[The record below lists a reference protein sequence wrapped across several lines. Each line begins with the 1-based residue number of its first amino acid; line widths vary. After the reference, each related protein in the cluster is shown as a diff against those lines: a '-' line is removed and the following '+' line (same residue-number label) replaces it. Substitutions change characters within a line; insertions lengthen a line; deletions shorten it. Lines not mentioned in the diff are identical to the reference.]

1 MENLY
6 NNLNEIKSIL
16 NLSKEQIKDRKL
28 SLIDFSKHGFPSKK
42 DEDWKFIDLNRIIS
56 SKIPKIKFSNNLVSK
71 KIDNKEIFKNINEN
85 LLENNY
91 IISKNG
97 LITDVF
103 LNHEDE
109 NKFSIIKKPVNIN
122 DDEYSSLSSL
132 NKAFYLDYLKLV
144 IKKNYKFKRPVL
156 IINYSS
162 PEIENTALNQ
172 RFDLVMEKNSC
183 MSILDLNWNLSE
195 NNFYNISNN
204 FVLNENSILKNYK
217 IDLNNN
223 SNIFYS
229 KTKIELY
236 RNSISENFVISSG
249 SECAKNEIECDL
261 KENFS
266 SAFVNGIISLN
277 NSKQH
282 EIRSKINHLSENTK
296 SYQLIK
302 CALKDKS
309 KAVYQGKIFVD
320 SVAQKTDGYQL
331 SKAILLNEGT
341 EFDGKPE
348 LEIYADDVKCSHG
361 SSSGNLDEN
370 KIFYL
375 MTRGLSKSQA
385 KKILLDGFFLEVI
398 EKITDSNIKN
408 IINELMKI
416 KWR

>member
-1 MENLY
+1 MNNLET
-6 NNLNEIKSIL
+6 NLNELKDIL
-16 NLSKEQIKDRKL
+16 NLSKKQIEDRKL
-28 SLIDFSKHGFPSKK
+28 SLLDFSKNGFPSKK
-42 DEDWKFIDLNRIIS
+42 DEEWKFIDLNRIIS

-71 KIDNKEIFKNINEN
+71 KIENKEIFNNISKN

-91 IISKNG
+91 VISKNG
-97 LITDVF
+97 LITDIV
-103 LNHEDE
+103 LDHEDK
-109 NKFSIIKKPVNIN
+109 NKFSITKIPLNIKE
-122 DDEYSSLSSL
+122 DQYSSLGSL

-144 IKKNYKFKRPVL
+144 IKENYKFKKPVL

-162 PEIENTALNQ
+162 PEIENTVLNQ
-172 RFDLVMEKNSC
+172 RFDLIMEKNSC

-195 NNFYNISNN
+195 NFI
-204 FVLNENSILKNYK
+204 
-217 IDLNNN
+217 
-223 SNIFYS
+223 
-229 KTKIELY
+229 
-236 RNSISENFVISSG
+236 ISSG
-249 SECAKNEIECDL
+249 SECSKNEIECDL
-261 KENFS
+261 KEKFS
-266 SAFVNGIISLN
+266 SAFVNGIINLDL
-277 NSKQH
+277 SKQH

-341 EFDGKPE
+341 EFNGKPE

-375 MTRGLSKSQA
+375 MTRGLSKNEA

-398 EKITDSNIKN
+398 EKITDTKVKDLIK
-408 IINELMKI
+408 ELMKI
-416 KWR
+416 R